1 MRTRPFTD
9 IDLNRSVGNLLRLG
23 VILSV
28 TTSLI
33 GFIKLFSEGFVMPRK
48 YTLLEMGD
56 SSEKVWGHFW
66 NSLCEG
72 EGMAIIQLGILL
84 LILTPLVRIIF
95 ALIGYLKEKDYVYV
109 VISTIVL
116 VIMTVSF
123 LTGYAH

>member
-1 MRTRPFTD
+1 MRTKPFTD
-9 IDLNRSVGNLLRLG
+9 VDLNRSVGNLLRLG

-28 TTSLI
+28 VTSLV
-33 GFIKLFSEGFVMPRK
+33 GFIKLFSEGFKMPRK
-48 YTLLEMGD
+48 YNLLEMGD
-56 SSEKVWGHFW
+56 SSEKVWGTFW
-66 NSLCEG
+66 NSLVKG

-109 VISTIVL
+109 IISLIVL
-116 VIMTVSF
+116 AIMTVSF